1 MHLFQNMHKE
11 YKGLA
16 LRRLLWKAAR
26 ATTLSE
32 FNLHMNQMKEVSPNC
47 YEWLMQKPRE
57 QWSRSAFRTT
67 SHSDMFVNNHCE
79 VFNSSLSK
87 LRDLHIITMFREL
100 HKTIMKRIQIR
111 RDKMITTN
119 AVICPSAHKK
129 LTKSI
134 HYAGNC
140 VVTWSGGSS
149 YSVTSSDGGHELVV
163 NLLKR
168 TCACRKWDLTGLP
181 CYHACACIALRNEPW
196 ENYIHDCYKKETYLQ
211 KSDEATKAAAEGR
224 EINVGKSKVK
234 CKNCNQEGHNS
245 RTCKMQKAP
254 TNRSR
259 SETYERECLGV
270 GNKVGGAK
278 KAP

>member
-211 KSDEATKAAAEGR
+211 LYGHTLEPIVGPEFWEDTPEPKPLAPAVKIPAGR
-224 EINVGKSKVK
+224 
-234 CKNCNQEGHNS
+234 
-245 RTCKMQKAP
+245 P
-254 TNRSR
+254 
-259 SETYERECLGV
+259 
-270 GNKVGGAK
+270 K
-278 KAP
+278 K